1 MPNLKQKNNTSLKS
15 IKKTQS
21 KKQDYTYVLYDDI
34 TPDTMKQMFFDFDKL
49 GVREIDTL
57 YFILCSNGGS
67 PSCAYEMSY
76 YMRNYTNKVVGLFPS
91 YVYSSAVL
99 LSLSFDELHFGSFG
113 FFGPMDTQSP
123 NYMAE
128 IGFEYDSTEN
138 IDACYNAIIDYGVKA
153 MDRSVRKI
161 MKRTKLSSADSVK
174 LSKHMVDAV
183 VQPVL
188 SQIDPNTLGAYH
200 RASDLAS
207 MYGVR
212 ILSDIMNIDTSKA
225 WDMCYGLIKRYPTHG
240 FHIKQNELKLIDLP
254 VKTPSISVRNTL
266 DTMKFRLDEKD
277 NFQGFIDGRASLN
290 TMNKIAA

>member
-1 MPNLKQKNNTSLKS
+1 
-15 IKKTQS
+15 
-21 KKQDYTYVLYDDI
+21 
-34 TPDTMKQMFFDFDKL
+34 
-49 GVREIDTL
+49 
-57 YFILCSNGGS
+57 
-67 PSCAYEMSY
+67 
-76 YMRNYTNKVVGLFPS
+76 
-91 YVYSSAVL
+91 
-99 LSLSFDELHFGSFG
+99 
-113 FFGPMDTQSP
+113 MDTQSP

-138 IDACYNAIIDYGVKA
+138 IDACYNAIIDYVVKA
-153 MDRSVRKI
+153 MDKSVRTI
-161 MKRTKLSSADSVK
+161 IKRTKLSSADSVK

-212 ILSDIMNIDTSKA
+212 ILSDIMNIDTNKA

-254 VKTPSISVRNTL
+254 VKSPSISVRKTL
-266 DTMKFRLDEKD
+266 DAMKFRLDEKD